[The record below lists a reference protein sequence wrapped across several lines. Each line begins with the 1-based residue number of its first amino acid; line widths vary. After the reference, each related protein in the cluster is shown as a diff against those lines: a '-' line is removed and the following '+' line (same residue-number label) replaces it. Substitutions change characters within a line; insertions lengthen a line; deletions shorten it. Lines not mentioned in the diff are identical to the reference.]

1 MSRSILEILKTNG
14 HLDENES
21 ELALVESLNES
32 IGLPRNLPIEAP
44 KQTWTQ
50 TDNPNKLHRG
60 FDFDSPDQRLFFVA
74 EVLAFQEE
82 MNHHGTITINPKG
95 VEIEI
100 YTHDLNE
107 VTGLDIKY
115 AKEVDLIYKDAR
127 HVRG

>member
-1 MSRSILEILKTNG
+1 MGRSILEIMKSNG

-21 ELALVESLNES
+21 ELALVESLNEA
-32 IGLPRNLPIEAP
+32 IGLPKKLPIEAP

-50 TDNPNKLHRG
+50 TDSPNKLHRR
-60 FDFDSPDQRLFFVA
+60 FDFDSPEQRLFFVA
-74 EVLAFQEE
+74 EVLVFQEE
-82 MNHHGTITINPKG
+82 MNHHGTITINPKD